1 MRYRSSD
8 KLLPFPDE
16 DEQPVSH
23 LQWEMMKIRTIKAGS
38 LTKLVEHLAPPIAS
52 FDEVDPGYI
61 MAFMTTYR
69 TFSTMTEIVDLL
81 FER

>member
-1 MRYRSSD
+1 M
-8 KLLPFPDE
+8 PFPTPE
-16 DEQPVSH
+16 TAETVART
-23 LQWEMMKIRTIKAGS
+23 EMMKIRTIKAGS